1 MWFSAW
7 QLPVMPDINGLSQL
21 PVMPDNGLSQL
32 PVMPDN
38 GLSQLPEALRLLYKG
53 SAKLSL
59 EWSNLGC
66 K

>member
-1 MWFSAW
+1 MTGY
-7 QLPVMPDINGLSQL
+7 GLSQL
-21 PVMPDNGLSQL
+21 PVMPDY
-32 PVMPDN
+32 

-59 EWSNLGC
+59 ECNNLGC

>member
-7 QLPVMPDINGLSQL
+7 QLPAVPGISLSQL

-59 EWSNLGC
+59 GRSNLGC